1 MKKLKVLI
9 QIFPM
14 LKEIDYL
21 ERTLLLLKQNSLFID
36 KEKYHIILDITLPTS
51 DYLVDW
57 KKSILKKDYF
67 INRLKNFEK
76 YYLGWC
82 DEYSLTT
89 DDNVKGLL
97 DWFSN
102 TVNKYSDLDA
112 TIIIEPD
119 VVFGPYTLSLY
130 LESNLQAKNISPNY
144 IITAEYIKMWDM
156 SWDVVVNSTYLNEPF
171 DFRNTNDA
179 IVDTYH
185 LKNNG
190 EVSIKPLIY
199 NHQKYFKFGGG
210 WFTLYSKP
218 LLDTINFPKELEG
231 YGGFDNYV
239 MNFCYN
245 KPDLVTQYK
254 IENLVITDKHNHTEH
269 YDDYICSLNRKQD
282 LYEKNNE
289 IMFNHFKNKF
299 GF

>member
-1 MKKLKVLI
+1 MKKSKVLI
-9 QIFPM
+9 QMFPM

-21 ERTLLLLKQNSLFID
+21 ERTLLLLKQSSLFID
-36 KEKYHIILDITLPTS
+36 REKYHLILDVTLPTS

-57 KKSILKKDYF
+57 KKSVLKKDYF
-67 INRLKNFEK
+67 VNRLKNFEK

-102 TVNKYSDLDA
+102 TINKYSDLDA

-119 VVFGPYTLSLY
+119 VVFGPYTLGLY
-130 LESNLQAKNISPNY
+130 LESNLQAKSISPNY
-144 IITAEYIKMWDM
+144 IITAEYIKMWDT
-156 SWDVVVNSTYLNEPF
+156 SWDIVVNSTYLNEPF
-171 DFRNTNDA
+171 NFRNTNDA
-179 IVDTYH
+179 IIDTYH

-190 EVSIKPLIY
+190 EINLKPLIF
-199 NHQKYFKFGGG
+199 NNQKYFKFGGG

-218 LLDTINFPKELEG
+218 LLDTIDFPKELEG

-245 KPDLVTQYK
+245 RPDLVTQYK

-269 YDDYICSLNRKQD
+269 YDDYVYSLNQKQD

-289 IMFNHFKNKF
+289 IIFKYFKSKF

>member
-1 MKKLKVLI
+1 MKKSKILI

-21 ERTLLLLKQNSLFID
+21 ERTLLLLKQSSLFID
-36 KEKYHIILDITLPTS
+36 KEKYHLILDVTLPTS
-51 DYLVDW
+51 AYLVDW
-57 KKSILKKDYF
+57 EKSILKKDYF

-89 DDNVKGLL
+89 DDNVKGVL

-102 TVNKYSDLDA
+102 TINKYSDLDA

-119 VVFGPYTLSLY
+119 VVFGPYTLGLY

-144 IITAEYIKMWDM
+144 IITAEYIKMWDV
-156 SWDVVVNSTYLNEPF
+156 SWDIVVNSTYLNEPF
-171 DFRNTNDA
+171 NFRNTNDA
-179 IVDTYH
+179 IIDTYH

-190 EVSIKPLIY
+190 NINLTPLIY
-199 NHQKYFKFGGG
+199 NNQKYFKFGGG
-210 WFTLYSKP
+210 WFTLYSKH
-218 LLDTINFPKELEG
+218 LIDTIDFPKELEG

-254 IENLVITDKHNHTEH
+254 IKNLVITDKHNHTEH
-269 YDDYICSLNRKQD
+269 YDNYICSLNQKQD
-282 LYEKNNE
+282 LYEKNNK
-289 IMFNHFKNKF
+289 IIADHFKSKF

>member
-1 MKKLKVLI
+1 MKKSKILI

-36 KEKYHIILDITLPTS
+36 REKYHLILDVTLPTS
-51 DYLVDW
+51 DYLINW
-57 KKSILKKDYF
+57 EKSVLKKDYF

-144 IITAEYIKMWDM
+144 IITAEYVKMWDN
-156 SWDVVVNSTYLNEPF
+156 SWDVIVNSTYLNEPF
-171 DFRNTNDA
+171 NFRNTNDA
-179 IVDTYH
+179 IIDTYH

-199 NHQKYFKFGGG
+199 NNQKYFKFGGG

-218 LLDTINFPKELEG
+218 LLDTIDFPKELKG

-239 MNFCYN
+239 MSFCYHM
-245 KPDLVTQYK
+245 PHLVTQYK
-254 IENLVITDKHNHTEH
+254 IENLVITDKHNYTEY
-269 YDDYICSLNRKQD
+269 YDNYIYSIDRKQD
-282 LYEKNNE
+282 LYGKNNE
-289 IMFNHFKNKF
+289 IIFNHFKNKF

>member
-1 MKKLKVLI
+1 
-9 QIFPM
+9 M

-21 ERTLLLLKQNSLFID
+21 ERTLLLLKQNSLFLD
-36 KEKYHIILDITLPTS
+36 REKYHLILDITLPTS

-57 KKSILKKDYF
+57 EKSILKKEYF

-97 DWFSN
+97 DWFLN
-102 TVNKYSDLDA
+102 TNNKYPDLDA

-119 VVFGPYTLSLY
+119 VVFGPYTLGLY
-130 LESNLQAKNISPNY
+130 LESNLQLKNISPNH
-144 IITAEYIKMWDM
+144 IITAEYVKMWDP
-156 SWDVVVNSTYLNEPF
+156 SWDIVVNSTYLNEPF

-179 IVDTYH
+179 IIDTYH

-190 EVSIKPLIY
+190 EINLKPLIF
-199 NHQKYFKFGGG
+199 NDQKYFKFGGG

-218 LLDTINFPKELEG
+218 LLDTIDFPKELEG

-239 MNFCYN
+239 MNFCYHR
-245 KPDLVTQYK
+245 PDLVTQYK
-254 IENLVITDKHNHTEH
+254 IENLVITDKHNHTEY
-269 YDDYICSLNRKQD
+269 YDEYICSLNKKQD

>member
-1 MKKLKVLI
+1 MKKSKVLI

-21 ERTLLLLKQNSLFID
+21 ERTLLLLKQNSLFINR
-36 KEKYHIILDITLPTS
+36 EKYHLILDITLPTS

-57 KKSILKKDYF
+57 EKSILKKDYF
-67 INRLKNFEK
+67 VNRLKNFEK

-102 TVNKYSDLDA
+102 TINKYSDLDA

-119 VVFGPYTLSLY
+119 VVFGPYTLGLY
-130 LESNLQAKNISPNY
+130 LESNLQAKTISPNY
-144 IITAEYIKMWDM
+144 IITAEYIKMWDV
-156 SWDVVVNSTYLNEPF
+156 SWDIVVNSTYLNEPF

-179 IVDTYH
+179 VVDTYH
-185 LKNNG
+185 LKNDG
-190 EVSIKPLIY
+190 EINLTPLIY
-199 NHQKYFKFGGG
+199 NNQKYFKFGGG
-210 WFTLYSKP
+210 WFTLYSKH
-218 LLDTINFPKELEG
+218 LIDTIDFPKELEG

-245 KPDLVTQYK
+245 RPDLVTQYK

-269 YDDYICSLNRKQD
+269 YDNYVYSLNRKQD
-282 LYEKNNE
+282 LYEKNNK
-289 IMFNHFKNKF
+289 IIFDHFKNKF

>member
-1 MKKLKVLI
+1 M
-9 QIFPM
+9 FPM

-21 ERTLLLLKQNSLFID
+21 ERTLLLLKQSSLFID
-36 KEKYHIILDITLPTS
+36 KEKYHLILDITLPAS

-57 KKSILKKDYF
+57 EKSILKKDYF

-102 TVNKYSDLDA
+102 TINKYSDLDA

-119 VVFGPYTLSLY
+119 VVFGPYTLGLY
-130 LESNLQAKNISPNY
+130 LESNLQAKSISPNY
-144 IITAEYIKMWDM
+144 IIAAEYVKMWDT
-156 SWDVVVNSTYLNEPF
+156 SWDIMVNSTYLNEPF
-171 DFRNTNDA
+171 NFRNTNDA
-179 IVDTYH
+179 IIDTYH

-199 NHQKYFKFGGG
+199 NNQKYFKFGGG

-218 LLDTINFPKELEG
+218 LIDNIDFPIELEG

-239 MNFCYN
+239 MEFCYN

-254 IENLVITDKHNHTEH
+254 IENLVITDKHNHTEY
-269 YDDYICSLNRKQD
+269 YDNYICSLNKKQD
-282 LYEKNNE
+282 LYEKNNK

>member
-1 MKKLKVLI
+1 MSKTKTLI

-36 KEKYHIILDITLPTS
+36 RDKHHIILEVTLPIS
-51 DYLVDW
+51 DYLTDW
-57 KKSILKKDYF
+57 EKSILKQDWF

-76 YYLGWC
+76 YYTGWC
-82 DEYSLTT
+82 DEYYFNA
-89 DDNVKGLL
+89 DDNVKGVL
-97 DWFSN
+97 DWFINTSN
-102 TVNKYSDLDA
+102 KHTDVDNI
-112 TIIIEPD
+112 IIIEPD

-130 LESNLQAKNISPNY
+130 LESSLQAKSQSPNY
-144 IITAEYIKMWDM
+144 IITAEYVKMWDA
-156 SWDVVVNSTYLNEPF
+156 SWDIVVNSEYLNKPF

-179 IVDTYH
+179 IVDTYF
-185 LKNNG
+185 LKNNS
-190 EVSIKPLIY
+190 EISLKPLVH
-199 NHQKYFKFGGG
+199 NNQKYFKFGGG

-218 LLDTINFPKELEG
+218 LIDTIDFPQTLEG

-239 MNFCYN
+239 MHFCYN
-245 KPDLVTQYK
+245 KPDLAIQYK

-269 YDDYICSLNRKQD
+269 YDNYIYSLNKKQD
-282 LYEKNNE
+282 LYEKNNQIVME
-289 IMFNHFKNKF
+289 HFKNKF